1 VLLTINESNG
11 YNIEKHLE
19 GSGMTLTPADFQ
31 KTVKATLVQHQSIM
45 DILSKGQEASAKV
58 NRAVI
63 KAVTKCGCLEIHA
76 VKPKIPSEASL
87 SDLKQLLNHH
97 LSGTL
102 CSDCREMIE
111 TELGKQVFYLA
122 ALCNALDLSIQDIL
136 AREQDKLKT
145 LTIFN
150 LR

>member
-1 VLLTINESNG
+1 MG
-11 YNIEKHLE
+11 
-19 GSGMTLTPADFQ
+19 LTPSDFQ
-31 KTVKATLVQHQSIM
+31 KTVGDMLVQHQSIM

-58 NRAVI
+58 NRAVT

-76 VKPKIPSEASL
+76 VRPEIPEEATL
-87 SDLKQLLNHH
+87 SDLRQLLDHH
-97 LSGTL
+97 LSGAL
-102 CSDCREMIE
+102 CPNCREVIE

-122 ALCNALDLSIQDIL
+122 ALCNTLGLSIQDIL
-136 AREQDKLKT
+136 AREHDKLKT

>member
-1 VLLTINESNG
+1 MG
-11 YNIEKHLE
+11 
-19 GSGMTLTPADFQ
+19 LTPSNFQ
-31 KTVKATLVQHQSIM
+31 ETVGETLVQHQSII
-45 DILSKGQEASAKV
+45 DILSKGHEASAKV
-58 NRAVI
+58 NRAVT

-76 VKPKIPSEASL
+76 VKPEIPAEASL

-102 CSDCREMIE
+102 CPDCREVIE
-111 TELGKQVFYLA
+111 SELGRQAFYLA
-122 ALCNALDLSIQDIL
+122 ALCNALGLSLQNVME
-136 AREQDKLKT
+136 REQDKLKT